1 MKTRKTI
8 LSMALITA
16 LSMAIAA
23 CGNGSAPINPDGTSS
38 DDGSVTTA
46 PADGLSFIPEGT
58 NYNGEEVKIMYAHV
72 LMSDSENEVTYTPDE
87 LDGDIISDA
96 VYKRTTMAEEKLGV
110 KITSEHLKDYGT
122 LPKVIEQ
129 SIMADDNRFDAV
141 VGRLQVMVT
150 ASSNGHL
157 LNLKNIKTLDLS
169 NQWWDPNVNDC
180 MDFGGVQNIASG
192 DINYCDDYSINV
204 IFFNKKLFEAYGI
217 EEPYQLVRDGT
228 WTFDKLLEM
237 QNGAAVDL
245 NGDGKYDENDEYGM
259 VSSNL
264 YVVQMLVGFGNK
276 VVIRDNDEVVMNR
289 SQKII
294 EQAIEVVDKAAKRD
308 NNSVIIEERKMGYEK
323 GDALFPNGQTR
334 MYLAPMGQMLKY
346 RQTMEDPFGVLP
358 IPKYDEAQDN
368 YYSAVNQYWA
378 SCVSVPLNCKDTD
391 RIGYVL
397 ETMGYYSPETV
408 TKAVIEKSI
417 IGKATRDE
425 ETGEML
431 ELIFKSKVFDPG
443 LVYEWGA
450 NRFWYDIG
458 DAGKSDI
465 IMSRLEKKYDNINAR
480 ISESIAGIKS
490 QQ

>member
-110 KITSEHLKDYGT
+110 KITSEHLMDYGT

-157 LNLKNIKTLDLS
+157 LNLKDIKTLDLS
-169 NQWWDPNVNDC
+169 NPWWDPNVNDC

-204 IFFNKKLFEAYGI
+204 IFFNKRLFEAYGI
-217 EEPYQLVRDGT
+217 EEPYQLVRDGK
-228 WTFDKLLEM
+228 WTFDKLCEM
-237 QNGAAVDL
+237 QNDAAVDL

-259 VSSNL
+259 VCTMTYLS
-264 YVVQMLVGFGNK
+264 QMLIGF
-276 VVIRDNDEVVMNR
+276 DNRIVTQEGDTFVMNQ
-289 SQKII
+289 SQRII
-294 EQAIEVVDKAAKRD
+294 EQAIEVCDKALQKT
-308 NNSVIIEERKMGYEK
+308 NYSVLIEDRGLGYEK
-323 GDALFPNGQTR
+323 GDLLFPHGQTR
-334 MYLAPMGQMLKY
+334 MYLAPLGQMLTY
-346 RQTMEDPFGVLP
+346 RQSMEDPFGVVP
-358 IPKYDEAQDN
+358 TPKYDEAQEN
-368 YYSAVNQYWA
+368 YYCAVNPYWA
-378 SCVSVPLNCKDTD
+378 SCVSVSLNCKSTD

-397 ETMGYYSPETV
+397 DAMGYYSQDTV

-417 IGKATRDE
+417 MGKATRDE

-431 ELIFKSKVFDPG
+431 QLIFKTKVFDPG
-443 LVYEWGA
+443 MVYDWGVYGL
-450 NRFWYDIG
+450 WYNICSS
-458 DAGKSDI
+458 GKSGTI
-465 IMSRLEKKYDNINAR
+465 VSTLEKQKDKINAK
-480 ISESIAGIKS
+480 ISESIAGIKG
-490 QQ
+490 